1 MGKIYFNGVELTE
14 TYGMEILGRGTYG
27 APARDIEQVH
37 VPGRNGDLLFDN
49 GGYTNYELVYPE
61 CCIAENFP
69 VYGAQLRNFLLSDP
83 GYHQL
88 IDTYDLHHYR
98 MAEFRGPFLPDVHT
112 ARGNDSAVFDL
123 SFNAKPMRYQRETYY
138 GTRLYTASSSGYF
151 DYTEAVLPQSAD
163 GHYAVRCVN
172 SGGTSKT
179 VYVYKMRD
187 PWASGTEA
195 VMGSASVPGNGEAT
209 VYVDADA
216 ADVLYAR
223 ISCYAGNNVKVYCNG
238 TQVYGFSGG
247 ASVQTVTV
255 YNPYNFPAKPLL
267 EIFDFTG
274 TISVNGDIFETTYR
288 TSGPKIH
295 ADSDMHIVYFDNG
308 NPVSGCEGVFPVLK
322 PGANTITVTADTYEG
337 GSYVSMQPRFCTL

>member
-49 GGYTNYELVYPE
+49 GGYTNFDLVYPE

-88 IDTYDLHHYR
+88 YDSYDMRHYR

-123 SFNAKPMRYQRETYY
+123 TFNCKPMRYQRETYY
-138 GTRLYTASSSGYF
+138 GTRLYTGSY
-151 DYTEAVLPQSAD
+151 DYTEVVLPQSAD
-163 GHYAVRCVN
+163 GHYAVRGVN
-172 SGGTSKT
+172 GGSVSRTL
-179 VYVYKMRD
+179 YVYKMRD
-187 PWASGTEA
+187 PGESGVNPT
-195 VMGSASVPGNGEAT
+195 MGSASVPAHGEAT
-209 VYVDADA
+209 VYVDADTT
-216 ADVLYAR
+216 DTLYAR
-223 ISCYAGNNVKVYCNG
+223 IYCQGGNAMDIYCNG
-238 TQVYGFSGG
+238 TQIYGFSGG

-255 YNPYNFPAKPLL
+255 YNPYPFPAKPLF
-267 EIFDFTG
+267 EIFNFTG
-274 TISVNGDIFETTYR
+274 TIAVNGDNFVTTYQ
-288 TSGPKIH
+288 TSGPKIYV
-295 ADSDMHIVYFDNG
+295 DSDLHLAYFQDG
-308 NPVSGCEGVFPVLK
+308 DPVTGCSGVFPVLK
-322 PGANTITVTADTYEG
+322 PGANTIVVTADTYSDN
-337 GSYVSMQPRFCTL
+337 SYISMQPRFCTL